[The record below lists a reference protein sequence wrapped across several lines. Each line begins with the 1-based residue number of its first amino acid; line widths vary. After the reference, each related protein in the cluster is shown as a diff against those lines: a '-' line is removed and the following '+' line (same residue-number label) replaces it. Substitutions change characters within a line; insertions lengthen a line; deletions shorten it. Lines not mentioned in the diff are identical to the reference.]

1 MRRIYKTRSISEKTY
16 HRLEAAILKR
26 ELEPGVPL
34 VINELASELG
44 VSRTPVK
51 EALLLLERAGLVAND
66 DGRITVA
73 RLSLTDLEEVFE
85 VREAV
90 ERFALTKVAKTGLGA
105 PLEALYDALAAH
117 RQPIGEEEARAAFEL
132 DLRFHRGLV
141 LATGNARLLDIWD
154 KSATE
159 LRRFWNDG
167 FGSLSRISTD
177 IDECLGVLDALRIGD
192 EAGASEVL
200 VRHLVQTKQALAAW
214 QREQSAVPSA

>member
-1 MRRIYKTRSISEKTY
+1 MRRIYKTRSVSEKTY
-16 HRLEAAILKR
+16 RRLEAAILRR

-34 VINELASELG
+34 VINELAAELG

-90 ERFALTKVAKTGLGA
+90 ERFALTKVAKTGLGP
-105 PLEALYDALAAH
+105 PLEAIYDALAAH
-117 RQPIGEEEARAAFEL
+117 RQPVGEDEARTASEL

-154 KSATE
+154 KGATE

-200 VRHLVQTKQALAAW
+200 IRHLVQTKQALAAW
-214 QREQSAVPSA
+214 QREQGAVPSA

>member
-1 MRRIYKTRSISEKTY
+1 VRRIYKTRSVSEKTY
-16 HRLEAAILKR
+16 HRLEAAILRR
-26 ELEPGVPL
+26 ELEPGEPL

-51 EALLLLERAGLVAND
+51 EALLLLEGAGLVAND

-90 ERFALTKVAKTGLGA
+90 ELFALTKVAASGLGA
-105 PLEALYDALAAH
+105 PLEALYDVLAAH
-117 RQPIGEEEARAAFEL
+117 RQPVGDGEARTASEL

-141 LATGNARLLDIWD
+141 LATGNARLVAIWD

-167 FGSLSRISTD
+167 VGSLTRIATD

-200 VRHLVQTKQALAAW
+200 VRHLEQTKQALAAW
-214 QREQSAVPSA
+214 QREQGAVPTA